1 MTGTRRKLT
10 TIFSADVQDYTR
22 LMRTDEEGTLATLKE
37 YRDAMSRLIEIHGGR
52 VVNTWGDGLIAEFA
66 SVVEAVRA
74 ALDIQNEVSGYNAD
88 RPDDTQM
95 LFRIGI
101 NLGDVI
107 AEDDDIYGDGVNVAA
122 RLQASASAGGIVI
135 SNTVYDHVRN
145 KVAVG
150 FECLGQLPVKNI
162 EGGVLSYAV
171 RIGEDPVRS
180 AQQNPISAMGTSD
193 EKNMGPGTTYDPGS
207 MTPKWRNYGV
217 LGAISAGI
225 VVVNLLSWDGEFW
238 APWPILA
245 IATVA
250 ALSWMRTNRQV
261 DQVLT
266 VFTIVGLALICIN
279 LLSWHGTF
287 WAAWPLLAM
296 AVLGSIRWFTRRRAE
311 P

>member
-1 MTGTRRKLT
+1 
-10 TIFSADVQDYTR
+10 
-22 LMRTDEEGTLATLKE
+22 
-37 YRDAMSRLIEIHGGR
+37 
-52 VVNTWGDGLIAEFA
+52 
-66 SVVEAVRA
+66 
-74 ALDIQNEVSGYNAD
+74 
-88 RPDDTQM
+88 
-95 LFRIGI
+95 
-101 NLGDVI
+101 
-107 AEDDDIYGDGVNVAA
+107 
-122 RLQASASAGGIVI
+122 
-135 SNTVYDHVRN
+135 
-145 KVAVG
+145 
-150 FECLGQLPVKNI
+150 
-162 EGGVLSYAV
+162 
-171 RIGEDPVRS
+171 
-180 AQQNPISAMGTSD
+180 
-193 EKNMGPGTTYDPGS
+193 

-266 VFTIVGLALICIN
+266 VLTIVGLALTCIN